1 MTVLP
6 IVERELRVAS
16 RRWGSYLLRLTAA
29 TIAIAMAAI
38 IYLASSRLSPA
49 ELGKT
54 IFVFLSGFAFL
65 YALLVGVRVTSDCIS
80 SEKREGTLGLL
91 FLTDLKGIDIVL
103 GKLFAFGIDSF
114 YALLATLPVLAIPIL
129 LGSVTFGELWRV
141 SLCLVS
147 TALFSICVG
156 MLVSSFSVRERKST
170 AGTFLLILLI
180 AAGIPLILAIV
191 GDYLRLGR
199 EFELLFALSPGAS
212 IFAAL
217 SGQSPAQVEN
227 IYWISIVCTLAY
239 AIVATILSANI
250 VPRVWQDAGKD
261 RKVSSKS
268 ATDSVRGKRRQ
279 LRQAMLDVSPTYW
292 LASRG
297 HLRAVWLWVFLAFV
311 AACWLWGYYENGR
324 DMLSLAVNLV
334 IMYFVHAIFKVFVV
348 SESVRIYAEE
358 DKQGALELLLCTP
371 ITVGTILKGQV
382 VSLSRYFMW
391 PALTLLALD
400 LFFIVAGHSAYSD
413 SGEDRRMLTTLF
425 IIVAVTFALDCVALG
440 LVGLWNGLI
449 ARNGRSAMSS
459 SMARILVL
467 PWIVFGLLNLI
478 FALTDVSIDGN
489 YELGLWVGLGLMA
502 NGVFGWQA
510 WEQLRSNLR
519 VIAAARFEKQPSRLW
534 ATLGRAAG
542 RLAFRAKT
550 VS

>member
-29 TIAIAMAAI
+29 TIAIAMAVI
-38 IYLASSRLSPA
+38 IYLASSSLSPSA
-49 ELGKT
+49 VGKT

-147 TALFSICVG
+147 TALFSVCAG
-156 MLVSSFSVRERKST
+156 MLVSSFSVRERKAT

-180 AAGIPLILAIV
+180 AAGLPLALAIS
-191 GDYLRLGR
+191 GDYLRLGDKL
-199 EFELLFALSPGAS
+199 EPFFALSPAAS
-212 IFAAL
+212 IMVAL
-217 SGQSPAQVEN
+217 SGPPTANAGEM
-227 IYWISIVCTLAY
+227 YWLSIACTFGYAMGATLLA
-239 AIVATILSANI
+239 AFI
-250 VPRVWQDAGKD
+250 VPRVWHDSGTGRKMSSRTASD
-261 RKVSSKS
+261 R
-268 ATDSVRGKRRQ
+268 AQIKRRRS
-279 LRQAMLDVSPTYW
+279 RQAMLDLSPTYW

-297 HLRAVWLWVFLAFV
+297 RLRAFWLWTFLAFV
-311 AACWLWGYYENGR
+311 AACWLWGYYENR
-324 DMLSLAVNLV
+324 REMLNLATNLV
-334 IMYFVHAIFKVFVV
+334 IMYFVHGIFKVFVV
-348 SESVRIYAEE
+348 SEAVRIYAEE
-358 DKQGALELLLCTP
+358 DKQGSLELLLCTP
-371 ITVGTILKGQV
+371 ITVGNILKGQL
-382 VSLSRYFMW
+382 VSLRRHFMW

-400 LFFIVAGHSAYSD
+400 LFFLVVGHSSYS
-413 SGEDRRMLTTLF
+413 SGGGDRRAITTLF
-425 IIVAVTFALDCVALG
+425 IVVAVTFVLDCVALA

-449 ARNGRSAMSS
+449 ARNSRSAMTSAMS
-459 SMARILVL
+459 RVLVL
-467 PWIVFGLLNLI
+467 PWIVFGLINLS
-478 FALTDVSIDGN
+478 FALADISPDGN
-489 YELGLWVGLGLMA
+489 VELWLWVGLGLMA
-502 NGVFGWQA
+502 NGVFGWRA

-519 VIAAARFEKQPSRLW
+519 IIAAARFEKQPARIW

-542 RLAFRAKT
+542 RLGFRPKPVA
-550 VS
+550 